1 MRCLEDG
8 SCCQIADVMI
18 INNSKTGEL
27 DKKKL
32 NLNQFCVVLVRRER
46 ITISGRYKDVYKPK
60 DKLWKRINCKHY
72 STFHELVSIC
82 KCVQVPMRFTL
93 ASNLSY
99 YSCLI
104 KVSYENVYVSA

>member
-60 DKLWKRINCKHY
+60 DNIGCRKEFIVSTIPPYMNLCLYANVCK
-72 STFHELVSIC
+72 SLCALRLLVIC
-82 KCVQVPMRFTL
+82 HIIRV
-93 ASNLSY
+93 
-99 YSCLI
+99 
-104 KVSYENVYVSA
+104 